1 LRCLQLFVLKWNRLD
16 AYGVHRSVH
25 PVLVERR
32 CMASAGTS
40 SDSQSEAMSSMMM
53 PMLFLMLMMVVL
65 MLNPGLRV
73 ALADGAGYV
82 LVPLLP
88 FHSLYFVP
96 TVFIV
101 GSSIMVVNTII
112 RAFFMDP
119 MTQAHFSHRQRQIGK
134 KLREAQMARDTARA
148 DKMQKLQMEL
158 MPEQMAMQSAMMRPM
173 MFTMVFIIAIFSW
186 MASEVETFRVAFVS
200 LPWAPMWSFNDRVM
214 WIFPAWIATYITMS
228 APLGRIIDRHIKLFR
243 YRTHPLVV
251 AGDPIPEPLLHLLE
265 EEKAKTSDDV
275 RIRRAQRRRAGP
287 RKTGPQTAATAQRKG
302 GNVHSTP
309 PKSGTTCPS
318 CDSDMVLRTPKGRLR
333 CEVCR
338 NEWR

>member
-1 LRCLQLFVLKWNRLD
+1 
-16 AYGVHRSVH
+16 
-25 PVLVERR
+25 
-32 CMASAGTS
+32 MASAGTS
-40 SDSQSEAMSSMMM
+40 SDSQAEAMSSMML
-53 PMLFLMLMMVVL
+53 PMLFLLVMMVVL
-65 MLNPGLRV
+65 MLNPSLRI

-82 LVPLLP
+82 LIPLLP

-112 RAFFMDP
+112 RSFFMDP
-119 MTQAHFSHRQRQIGK
+119 LRQAHFSHRQRQVSK
-134 KLREAQMARDTARA
+134 QLREAQMARDTARA

-158 MPEQMAMQSAMMRPM
+158 MPEQLAMQSAMMRPM

-200 LPWAPMWSFNDRVM
+200 LPWVPMWEFNDRVM
-214 WIFPAWIATYITMS
+214 WIFRAWIATYITMS

-243 YRTHPLVV
+243 YRSHPLVV
-251 AGDPIPEPLLHLLE
+251 AGDPIPEPLLYLLE
-265 EEKAKTSDDV
+265 EEKAKSSDDV
-275 RIRRAQRRRAGP
+275 RARRAQRRRAGP
-287 RKTGPQTAATAQRKG
+287 RKTGGQAAAAARRRG
-302 GNVHSTP
+302 GNVHSAP

-318 CDSDMVLRTPKGRLR
+318 CGSNMVSRTSKGRLM

-338 NEWR
+338 DVWR